1 MMMMSLISYAA
12 VAVFR
17 TVRFAKYKRRPLV
30 VWNEGTPLS

>member
-1 MMMMSLISYAA
+1 
-12 VAVFR
+12 VFR